1 MSAIVGDEKS
11 MGNEEDDNKISTDG
25 DTELQKLF
33 NFLSYQM
40 YLLISFSHL
49 FSTCLP
55 PLPFMSF
62 YCLVS

>member
-49 FSTCLP
+49 FTCLP